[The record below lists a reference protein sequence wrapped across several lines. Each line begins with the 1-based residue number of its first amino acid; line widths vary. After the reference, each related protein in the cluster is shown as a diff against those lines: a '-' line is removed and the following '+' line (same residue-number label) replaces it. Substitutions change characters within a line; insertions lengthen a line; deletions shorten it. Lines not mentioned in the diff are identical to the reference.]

1 MKHSLYVRQKFG
13 NVSFYPIKKTKWLHT
28 DVDTDA
34 DFDLSYSIPL
44 GILRPKDAF
53 KCWCKVINRNSDGV
67 FVQFKDKYGPVKLSR
82 ISNLRD
88 DELFIPAN
96 YDERGFSYSSI
107 CFVDKIDEPLLNSPS
122 FRGISYYAS
131 FNIAGFESDVIDIKD
146 YPSIP
151 WDEIAYILKLR
162 DEIAT
167 YYIEGSE
174 FDGCVVDQA
183 KEGIFIR
190 LMPRMKKPKPL
201 RILDLNHENY
211 RSDLEPDVKNSHLTN
226 IDIKSYAFIPSTQL
240 DIKKYRNCKCKI
252 KITRT
257 DLDDLAIYGEIL
269 CLYDD
274 EIRKEDNLKL
284 YTKLL
289 CKNILIL
296 DTCVWE
302 NAKEHSLFFDILK
315 QTAIELNF
323 QITILSDIYT
333 EIRNHAHSDDM
344 AKQANS
350 RNACRLIEE
359 FLDLRCI
366 SIEDVAL
373 QSDLKYAKVYADATI
388 RKFAIESAKKGRVCT
403 IITEDR
409 DLRIRIKGLLAKL
422 PINQQKTVRCLSM
435 EEIYNDTQEKAE
447 KEIQKP
453 RSLSHDNFADENLEY
468 TELEREILRYSED
481 PELCAL
487 ERSRLRKIAHKYLL
501 KRAELVR
508 NLPVAQQAEN
518 TKKMSM
524 ELTRIIRI
532 QKAGQHIHSAI
543 QEAIARMGNND
554 RFQLLECDQCLF

>member
-1 MKHSLYVRQKFG
+1 MKHSLCVRQKFG
-13 NVSFYPIKKTKWLHT
+13 NVFFYPIKKQQWLHT
-28 DVDTDA
+28 DVDTDT
-34 DFDLSYSIPL
+34 DFDLRYSTP
-44 GILRPKDAF
+44 RDPKDAF
-53 KCWCKVINRNSDGV
+53 ECRCEVINRNSDGV

-88 DELFIPAN
+88 DELFIPADD
-96 YDERGFSYSSI
+96 YEREFSYSNFSHSSI
-107 CFVDKIDEPLLNSPS
+107 LFVDKIDEDYPPLSPR
-122 FRGISYYAS
+122 FRGISYYAL

-146 YPSIP
+146 YPSVP
-151 WDEIAYILKLR
+151 WDEIAYILKFR

-174 FDGCVVDQA
+174 FDGCVVDQV

-190 LMPRMKKPKPL
+190 LMPRMKELKRM
-201 RILDLNHENY
+201 RIMDLNHENY
-211 RSDLEPDVKNSHLTN
+211 RPDLEPDVKNSHLTN

-422 PINQQKTVRCLSM
+422 PTNQQKTVRCLSM

-508 NLPVAQQAEN
+508 NLPVAQQAGN
-518 TKKMSM
+518 TKKNEHGINKNYSDS
-524 ELTRIIRI
+524 
-532 QKAGQHIHSAI
+532 KSWSAHPFCNSRSNCTHGE
-543 QEAIARMGNND
+543 Q
-554 RFQLLECDQCLF
+554 